1 MKEYTSASATA
12 CARVPSLM
20 EFLEVKGDLFSCPSS
35 SSLAHCVSED
45 MAMGKGVAVLFKKEF
60 GGVGDLKAQG
70 VIESMIQVA
79 LFPGPFQLYNVVG
92 GALGQGNDIG
102 VHNAFMHFVLSFA

>member
-1 MKEYTSASATA
+1 MEEYTPASTTA
-12 CARVPSLM
+12 CGRVPSLL
-20 EFLEVKGDLFSCPSS
+20 EFSEVKGDLFSCPPS

-70 VIESMIQVA
+70 TLKVSNVPMLCIECMWRA
-79 LFPGPFQLYNVVG
+79 EC
-92 GALGQGNDIG
+92 
-102 VHNAFMHFVLSFA
+102 